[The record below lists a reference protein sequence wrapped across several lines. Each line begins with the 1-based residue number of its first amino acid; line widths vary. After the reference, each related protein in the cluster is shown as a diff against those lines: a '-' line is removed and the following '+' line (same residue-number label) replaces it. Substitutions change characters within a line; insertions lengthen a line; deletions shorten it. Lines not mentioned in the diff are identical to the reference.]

1 MIKSINHF
9 FIWIK
14 LPKFAHN
21 RHFCSWHN
29 YCIYSGMKDKRK
41 QANKIN
47 RVKIR
52 QRAIQKTEANLR
64 RQTFF
69 DPTYDPVFKKIFEKM
84 ETLVH
89 FLNAILHLEGKRR
102 VVYANPLRP
111 TINLSRSDKKQ
122 KITRFDVH
130 ARTVDGHFIDIEMQ
144 RVGHE
149 DFLDRI
155 ELYSSL
161 LSINA
166 KILMDSEKSQKRRTE
181 HPYRMPPV
189 YSIWICNFDVPFCE
203 SYHEEIALY
212 RSSDVGKSKALPI
225 YAKKRYIII
234 DLTKFVPKKNGSPE
248 SEWIKLFKTMPR
260 AKRTPKGIDDVMDD
274 VYERL
279 RIGNATSKFIK
290 KVATY
295 MVTKEEIWTRL
306 GTARREGFADG
317 EAKANKRIAVR
328 DKKIA
333 EFLQSIGV
341 SKKNIATAFSIK

>member
-1 MIKSINHF
+1 
-9 FIWIK
+9 
-14 LPKFAHN
+14 
-21 RHFCSWHN
+21 
-29 YCIYSGMKDKRK
+29 MKDIRK
-41 QANKIN
+41 TANKTN
-47 RVKIR
+47 RGKIR

-64 RQTFF
+64 KQTFF

-89 FLNAILHLEGKRR
+89 FMNAILRLEGKRR
-102 VVYANPLRP
+102 IVYANPLRP

-130 ARTVDGHFIDIEMQ
+130 ARTVDGNFIDIEMQ
-144 RVGHE
+144 KVGHE

-166 KILMDSEKSQKRRTE
+166 KILMDSEKGEKLRTE

-189 YSIWICNFDVPFCE
+189 YSIWICNFDVPFCG

-212 RSSDVGKSKALPI
+212 RSSDVGKSEALPV

-234 DLTKFVPKKNGSPE
+234 DLTKFVPQKDGSPE
-248 SEWIKLFKTMPR
+248 NEWIKLFKTMPK
-260 AKRTPKGIDDVMDD
+260 AKRAPKGIDDVMDD

-306 GTARREGFADG
+306 GTARREGA
-317 EAKANKRIAVR
+317 EMERKKNEVANAAR

-341 SKKNIATAFSIK
+341 SKKNITTAFSIK

>member
-1 MIKSINHF
+1 MRK
-9 FIWIK
+9 
-14 LPKFAHN
+14 
-21 RHFCSWHN
+21 
-29 YCIYSGMKDKRK
+29 KRK
-41 QANKIN
+41 KANKVN
-47 RVKIR
+47 RKKLR
-52 QRAIQKTEANLR
+52 QRVIRKTEANLR
-64 RQTFF
+64 KQIFF

-89 FLNAILHLEGKRR
+89 FLNAILHLEGQQRI
-102 VVYANPLRP
+102 VYAKSLKS
-111 TINLSRSDKKQ
+111 TINLSSPAKKQ
-122 KITRFDVH
+122 KIARFDVH
-130 ARTVDGHFIDIEMQ
+130 ARTADGKFIDIEMQ

-149 DFLDRI
+149 DFLDCI

-166 KILMDSEKSQKRRTE
+166 KILMDSECFPKKRAD

-189 YSIWICNFDVPFCE
+189 YSIWICNFDVPFCD

-212 RSSDVGKSKALPI
+212 RSSDVKKSNPLPI
-225 YAKKRYIII
+225 YPKKKYIII
-234 DLTKFVPKKNGSPE
+234 DLTKFVPQKESSPE
-248 SEWIKLFKTMPR
+248 NEWMNLFKMMPKV
-260 AKRTPKGIDDVMDD
+260 KRTPKNVDSVVDD

-279 RIGNATSKFIK
+279 RISNATSKFIK

-317 EAKANKRIAVR
+317 EAKAEAKAKKRNAVR
-328 DKKIA
+328 DRKIA

-341 SKKNIATAFSIK
+341 SKKHIAMAFSIK